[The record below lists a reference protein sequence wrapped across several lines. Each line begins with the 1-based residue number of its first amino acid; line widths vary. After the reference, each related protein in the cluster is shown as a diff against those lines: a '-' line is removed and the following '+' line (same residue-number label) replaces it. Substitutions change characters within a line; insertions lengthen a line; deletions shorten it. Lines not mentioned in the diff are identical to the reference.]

1 MIMLK
6 KLHSFNRYIV
16 FLGYKM
22 EISRHIYGSCPKRRR
37 DFLGI
42 SEFKRGLL
50 NPKTFVNFPQYQEHD
65 GQLSCLVGVLR
76 VVFFLFFFGGW
87 VGWGVYYVPW
97 CFYLAIDCLL
107 QQAEHFSAE
116 QACEQEGG
124 CLVSM

>member
-1 MIMLK
+1 M
-6 KLHSFNRYIV
+6 
-16 FLGYKM
+16 
-22 EISRHIYGSCPKRRR
+22 

-42 SEFKRGLL
+42 SEFKGGLL
-50 NPKTFVNFPQYQEHD
+50 NPKTFVNLPQYQERARWP
-65 GQLSCLVGVLR
+65 GIMFSRSAESSL
-76 VVFFLFFFGGW
+76 FFGGW
-87 VGWGVYYVPW
+87 VGWGVYYFPW